1 MPVPGSENVSLTP
14 FFEMFVVV
22 PRLPI
27 ESEPPRLLRFRY
39 KPLARRMR
47 FLNRK
52 PICAGLIRTLNLIGN
67 PL

>member
-14 FFEMFVVV
+14 FLEIFVVAS
-22 PRLPI
+22 RLPI
-27 ESEPPRLLRFRY
+27 ESEPPRLLRVRY

-52 PICAGLIRTLNLIGN
+52 PIRAGLVATLNLVGN